1 MEIQTHDLH
10 LIAAVLI
17 GSVNLMYVVIAKE
30 KWAKF
35 LGCFGFLCALIV
47 IVKCAPLIS
56 LT

>member
-1 MEIQTHDLH
+1 MEIQIYDLQ
-10 LIAAVLI
+10 LISAVLI
-17 GSVNLMYVVIAKE
+17 GSVNLMYVVTAKE

-35 LGCFGFLCALIV
+35 LGCCGFLCALIV